1 MALEGSF
8 HELSLQLHNLQES
21 LLALR
26 TTTLE
31 DKPANDD
38 VVLVELF
45 GDATDDL
52 LGWMEGALLASDEA
66 QQAVRYPTDFN
77 RLWRSLS
84 LCHQRVN
91 HLQQR
96 YTFELI
102 AYDRLAELN
111 DLAERRGGEWQAWAT
126 SVKAALEDCRHPLC
140 AIGDSIFLCWQEMGE
155 RIGLNTVH
163 LKFDMRTCWTKA
175 SAEKL

>member
-77 RLWRSLS
+77 RPTAGHGLRLS
-84 LCHQRVN
+84 R
-91 HLQQR
+91 R
-96 YTFELI
+96 
-102 AYDRLAELN
+102 RR
-111 DLAERRGGEWQAWAT
+111 LAERRGGEWQAWAN

-155 RIGLNTVH
+155 RIGLNTVN
-163 LKFDMRTCWTKA
+163 LRFDMRTCWTKA